1 MENKKK
7 KEKNVV
13 SERELFYV
21 AVGTGFFL
29 FIAFSGYL
37 EFLLLAILVLGGA
50 FLIYGKDIFAYLEK
64 EQKKQEVKKKDDVT
78 KIYEWIGY
86 SILLPAMMTLAELIK
101 VKSNLEVEEIY
112 VKKMK
117 MNQRTGDLLFLYK
130 IPKKELSEHD
140 SKMLYNLIR
149 TQVLKEIQSGDF
161 FLIPEVTE
169 KVMNLDVVKVQEYPE
184 SISIFIVLRN
194 KPQAPNLEVF
204 EDDQF

>member
-86 SILLPAMMTLAELIK
+86 SILLPAMMTSSAPT
-101 VKSNLEVEEIY
+101 SAPP
-112 VKKMK
+112 
-117 MNQRTGDLLFLYK
+117 TPSGSP
-130 IPKKELSEHD
+130 IPAV
-140 SKMLYNLIR
+140 R
-149 TQVLKEIQSGDF
+149 
-161 FLIPEVTE
+161 
-169 KVMNLDVVKVQEYPE
+169 
-184 SISIFIVLRN
+184 
-194 KPQAPNLEVF
+194 QAT
-204 EDDQF
+204 